1 MNGGAFRSA
10 FGKRPALESVGAGVD
25 HILSVGTGQ
34 SGGKRHIHGQIDGG
48 IDTGRRSHWGRAMG
62 PAERVG
68 GQIGMRPG
76 HAKGWSHAFPAMT
89 GLAGKIGNLVH
100 GQNVGLDRV
109 SYPLRSKQFR
119 WGKEMMMVM
128 ML

>member
-62 PAERVG
+62 ATERVG

-100 GQNVGLDRV
+100 GQNVGWTESLTPLDRNN
-109 SYPLRSKQFR
+109 FDG
-119 WGKEMMMVM
+119 GKR
-128 ML
+128 